1 MASIVLLMSSLSN
14 SAVEPEIVTSSM
26 PKPKQMLDGFPW
38 VSAIILY
45 TLSWGWSLLRPN
57 TLYWEDW
64 DCLQWT
70 LKTGRCAPSWR
81 GVTPYGVFFKS
92 FPKLSV
98 TLLTFMLFFLA
109 GIFLFGILK
118 QFRQLDLRSKQVAV
132 LIFLVI
138 PVYHARVS
146 GIVFGHAVNYFT
158 FFLGWVMIVQ
168 CRKIWICTLALL
180 AIFLSLHTESLL
192 FFVLLPFA
200 NFLWL
205 NKVKLLSGKEVQKFR
220 ALALVFMLLPPL
232 FISLRTIF
240 WPTRDDNY
248 RELSFDHF
256 VLGFTP
262 IFIASVFLAVLIFR
276 YRKTK
281 TVNIGIAL
289 AAGGLWIFALALFP
303 YFLAGSI
310 AGYGARSRSAY
321 VTVFEFRAAWRSR
334 HLLLTPLGLSL
345 MIVGLNQL
353 CNPRNRNYLLK
364 FILTSSV
371 LLNMFFGSQYF
382 LQSHKQEQLVALFKS
397 TKDEIVI
404 ASVSDQTIRFMGRGS
419 EFISDEWFGLMT
431 EAVVP
436 DEWIGLMDL
445 VGPNAPDRP
454 GCEAL
459 PSGSALILKSD
470 TPYLKALVTRDLGLY
485 FEVTPCSEVLAKDG

>member
-1 MASIVLLMSSLSN
+1 MMSSFSDSQVQPETDAS
-14 SAVEPEIVTSSM
+14 SAVKPER
-26 PKPKQMLDGFPW
+26 MLDGFPW

-45 TLSWGWSLLRPN
+45 TLSWGWSLIRPN

-64 DCLQWT
+64 ECLQWT

-98 TLLTFMLFFLA
+98 TLLTFILFFLA

-118 QFRQLDLRSKQVAV
+118 QFRQLDLRSKQVTV
-132 LIFLVI
+132 LVFLVI

-168 CRKIWICTLALL
+168 CRKILIYTLALL

-200 NFLWL
+200 NFVWL

-220 ALALVFMLLPPL
+220 ALALVFALLPFL
-232 FISLRTIF
+232 FIFLRITF
-240 WPTRDDNY
+240 WPIRDDNY
-248 RELSFDHF
+248 RALSFDHF

-262 IFIASVFLAVLIFR
+262 IFIASVFLAVVIFR

-281 TVNIGIAL
+281 TAKMGYAL
-289 AAGGLWIFALALFP
+289 AAGGFFIFALALFP
-303 YFLAGSI
+303 YFFNGSI

-353 CNPRNRNYLLK
+353 WNPRNKNYLLK

-382 LQSHKQEQLVALFKS
+382 LQSHKHEQLVALFKS

-419 EFISDEWFGLMT
+419 EFMSDEWFGLMT
-431 EAVVP
+431 LAEVP

-445 VGPNAPDRP
+445 IGPNAPDRP

-459 PSGSALILKSD
+459 PSGSALTLKSD
-470 TPYLKALVTRDLGLY
+470 KPYLKALVTRDLGLY
-485 FEVTPCSEVLAKDG
+485 FEVKPCSEVLAENG

>member
-1 MASIVLLMSSLSN
+1 MSSISN
-14 SAVEPEIVTSSM
+14 QAVEPKIVAFSV
-26 PKPKQMLDGFPW
+26 PKPERMLDGFPW

-45 TLSWGWSLLRPN
+45 TLSWGWSLLRPK

-70 LKTGRCAPSWR
+70 LKTNICAPSWR
-81 GVTPYGVFFKS
+81 GTTPYGVFLKS

-98 TLLTFMLFFLA
+98 TLLTFILFFLA

-118 QFRQLDLRSKQVAV
+118 QFRQLDLRSKQATV

-138 PVYHARVS
+138 PVYHARIS
-146 GIVFGHAVNYFT
+146 GIVFGYSVSYFILL
-158 FFLGWVMIVQ
+158 LGWVMIV
-168 CRKIWICTLALL
+168 RSNKIWRRALALL
-180 AIFLSLHTESLL
+180 AIFLSFHTESLL
-192 FFVLLPFA
+192 FFVLLPFV

-205 NKVKLLSGKEVQKFR
+205 NKVKLLSGKEVQKYR
-220 ALALVFMLLPPL
+220 VLALVFALLPFL
-232 FISLRTIF
+232 FIFLRTTF

-248 RELSFDHF
+248 REISFDHF

-262 IFIASVFLAVLIFR
+262 IFIASVFLAVVIFR

-289 AAGGLWIFALALFP
+289 AVGGLWIFAFALFP
-303 YFLAGSI
+303 YFFAGSI

-345 MIVGLNQL
+345 TVIGLNQL
-353 CNPRNRNYLLK
+353 WNPRNRNYIFK
-364 FILTSSV
+364 FMLTSSV

-404 ASVSDQTIRFMGRGS
+404 ASVNDQTIRFMGRGS
-419 EFISDEWFGLMT
+419 EFTYSEWFGLMT
-431 EAVVP
+431 EAEVP
-436 DEWIGLMDL
+436 DEWISQMDL
-445 VGPNAPDRP
+445 VGVDIPNWP

-459 PSGSALILKSD
+459 PSGSALTLKSD

-485 FEVTPCSEVLAKDG
+485 FEVTPCSEVLAKDS